1 MNQDLQRDVLER
13 LSEFKFRKE
22 QRGYLR
28 GGTCPSCHK
37 KELYTHA
44 DHPWVVRCG
53 RLNHCG
59 WEGHVKELYPDL
71 FEKWSERY
79 PSTPENRNP
88 NAAADAYL
96 KFGRG
101 FDLAKIQGAY
111 TQEQYFDRD
120 LRIGSVTV
128 RFSMAN
134 GYWERLIDQPQRF
147 GKKKARFSFG
157 LDYQGLWWQSA
168 TLQLL
173 SVKEIWIVE
182 GIFDAIALMHHGIA
196 AVSAMSSS
204 NYPEKALA
212 DLAASR
218 GNKDVTLVWALDG
231 DAAGRSF
238 TLKHVQRATEAGWQC
253 KAAQIPQTGKN
264 KIDWN
269 DAHQRDR
276 LQQSHIDAYLYYGSL
291 LIAKTAAEKALLIYN
306 KENRHEFDFEFRRRL
321 YWFSLNIVEYQKV
334 RDAMDKDGTEDDAL
348 PEQTK
353 REKALAASM
362 SLRSIANC
370 HPQPLYY
377 QANMITDESW
387 YYFRV
392 DFPHDGAA
400 IKNTFTAS
408 QLSSA
413 AEFKKRLLGIA
424 PGALFTGTSQ
434 MLDRIIQD
442 KLENIK
448 RVETIDYIGYS
459 IDHGCYVLGD
469 VAVKGGALHD
479 LNSEDYFDI
488 GRLSI
493 KSLNKSVSLRINRD
507 RSEYTTEWLDL
518 LWCAFGAKGLAALT
532 FWFGSLFA
540 EQIRKAHSS
549 YPFLE
554 IVGDAGAG
562 KTTLIELLWKLLG
575 RSGYEGFDPS
585 KSTPAARARNFSQV
599 SNMPVVLIESDRER
613 VDGEK
618 SHIKSFDWDELK
630 TAYNGRSIRAR
641 GMATGGNETYEPP
654 FRGAV
659 VIAQNTPVAASEA
672 ILSRIVHLYFDRST
686 QTPASGAAAD
696 AIKYLTAEQVSGFVI
711 EAARREKDILQL
723 VIERTPIHQKELR
736 TLPNI
741 KMPRIVETHAQML
754 ALADALAMLVKLPAD
769 RHQALC
775 AQIIDMTS
783 ERQTVING
791 DHPIVQEFW
800 EAFDFLNGN
809 PNSCLDHSADPAVI
823 AVNLN
828 HFVQVASEKR
838 QQIPL
843 LRDLKKV
850 LKTSSRRKYIEQKAV
865 NSTIYRNE
873 LPVMNGNKPTS
884 TTVKC
889 WVFSNPDY
897 PKGDR

>member
-13 LSEFKFRKE
+13 LSEFKFKKE
-22 QRGYLR
+22 QKGYLR
-28 GGTCPSCHK
+28 GGTCPSCKK

-53 RLNHCG
+53 RLNNCG

-79 PSTPENRNP
+79 PSTPENKNE

-96 KFGRG
+96 RFGRG

-111 TQEQYFDRD
+111 TQEQYFDRE
-120 LRIGSVTV
+120 LRIGSATV
-128 RFSMAN
+128 RFPIAN
-134 GYWERLIDQPQRF
+134 GYWERLIDQPHRF
-147 GKKKARFSFG
+147 GKKKARFNFG
-157 LDYQGLWWQSA
+157 LDYQGKWWKPPS
-168 TLQLL
+168 LQLQT
-173 SVKEIWIVE
+173 VKEIWIVE
-182 GIFDAIALMHHGIA
+182 GIFDAIALMHHDIT
-196 AVSAMSSS
+196 AVSAMSSN

-212 DLAASR
+212 DLATAR
-218 GNKDVTLVWALDG
+218 GDKDVTLVWALDG

-238 TLKHVQRATEAGWQC
+238 TLKHVQRATEDGWKC
-253 KAAQIPQTGKN
+253 KAAQIPQVGKS

-276 LQQSHIDAYLYYGSL
+276 LTKSDFDNYLYHGSL
-291 LIAKTAAEKALLIYN
+291 LIAKTAADKALLIYN
-306 KENRHEFDFEFRRRL
+306 KENRHEFHFEFRRRQ
-321 YWFSLNIVEYQKV
+321 YWFSLNIIEYQKA
-334 RDAMDKDGTEDDAL
+334 RDAMEKDDHDAAL
-348 PEQTK
+348 PEETK
-353 REKALAASM
+353 REKALANSHT
-362 SLRSIANC
+362 LRPIANC
-370 HPQPLYY
+370 HPQPLYF
-377 QANMITDESW
+377 QENKITDESW

-392 DFPHDGAA
+392 DFPHDGAQV
-400 IKNTFTAS
+400 KNTFTAS
-408 QLSSA
+408 QLSSS
-413 AEFKKRLLGIA
+413 AEFKKRLLAIA
-424 PGALFTGTSQ
+424 PGAMFSGTSM
-434 MLDRIIQD
+434 MLDRMMEDQ
-442 KLENIK
+442 LYNIK
-448 RVETIDYIGYS
+448 RVETIDFIGYS

-469 VAVKGGALHD
+469 VAVKEGTLHE
-479 LNSEDYFDI
+479 LNNEDYFDI
-488 GRLSI
+488 GRLSV
-493 KSLNKSVSLRINRD
+493 KSLNKSVQLTINKD
-507 RSEYTTEWLDL
+507 RSEYKTEWLDL
-518 LWCAFGAKGLAALT
+518 IWRAFGAKGLAALT

-659 VIAQNTPVAASEA
+659 VIAQNAPVAASEA
-672 ILSRIVHLYFDRST
+672 ILSRIVHLYFDRSV
-686 QTPASGAAAD
+686 QTPESGAAAD
-696 AIKYLTAEQVSGFVI
+696 SIKYLTAEEVSGFVI
-711 EAARREKDILQL
+711 EAARREKEIMDL
-723 VIERTPIHQKELR
+723 VIERTPIYQKELR

-741 KMPRIVETHAQML
+741 RMPRIVETHAQML

-769 RHQALC
+769 RHEALC
-775 AQIIDMTS
+775 AQIIAMAG
-783 ERQTVING
+783 ERQNVING
-791 DHPIVQEFW
+791 DHPMVQEFW
-800 EAFDFLNGN
+800 EAFDFLNSN
-809 PNSCLDHSADPAVI
+809 PNSRLDHSADPEVI

-850 LKTSSRRKYIEQKAV
+850 LKTSGRRKYLDQRTV
-865 NSTIYRNE
+865 NSVIYRKD
-873 LPVMNGNKPTS
+873 LPPISEEKPTS
-884 TTVKC
+884 TSVKC
-889 WVFSNPDY
+889 WIFANDQA
-897 PKGDR
+897 PKGNR